1 MESGWIKLHR
11 QIEEHWL
18 WEDKESF
25 DKRSAWID
33 LLLIANHTEKKVL
46 FKGELIIIKRG
57 QILTS
62 IRGLAEKWRWSV
74 NKVYR
79 FIKLLESDSML
90 KKESDKD
97 RTLLTLVNY
106 SVYQDRENTNE
117 HSNEYSSGNSD
128 GNSDGN
134 SNEHSSRNSDGNSNE
149 HSSRNSDGN
158 KNDTQAE
165 TVTETKQERKELK
178 NKKKEKNEKKNQE
191 VSNDTSCTEPEVPS
205 AAVQDMKEE
214 PVKETFVIALPLNDK
229 TEYQVSLT
237 KVSEYKELYPA
248 VDISQEL
255 RNMRGWLLSRPDKR
269 KTRRGITRFIND
281 WLARSQDKG
290 KPRDYRKEPHDDKN
304 IIHHDDDPYA
314 EWR

>member
-1 MESGWIKLHR
+1 MEYMENGWIKLHR

-46 FKGELIIIKRG
+46 FRGELIIIKRG

-117 HSNEYSSGNSD
+117 NSNEYSSENSD
-128 GNSDGN
+128 GNKNENSSRNTNEN
-134 SNEHSSRNSDGNSNE
+134 SNEYNSG
-149 HSSRNSDGN
+149 NSDGN

-178 NKKKEKNEKKNQE
+178 NKKREKKNQE

-214 PVKETFVIALPLNDK
+214 PAKEIFVIGLPLNDK

-237 KVSEYKELYPA
+237 KFNEYKELYPA

-255 RNMRGWLLSRPDKR
+255 RNMRGWLLSNPDRR
-269 KTRRGITRFIND
+269 KTRRGITRFINS
-281 WLARSQDKG
+281 WLARSQDNG
-290 KPRDYRKEPHDDKN
+290 KPRDYRNEPHHPDKN
-304 IIHHDDDPYA
+304 STHQDDDPYA

>member
-1 MESGWIKLHR
+1 MESGCIKLHR
-11 QIEEHWL
+11 KIEEHWL

-33 LLLIANHTEKKVL
+33 LLLTANHTEKKVL

-62 IRGLAEKWRWSV
+62 IRGLAEQWRWSV

-117 HSNEYSSGNSD
+117 NSNENSNEHNSGNSD
-128 GNSDGN
+128 ENSSGNNSGNSD
-134 SNEHSSRNSDGNSNE
+134 E
-149 HSSRNSDGN
+149 N

-178 NKKKEKNEKKNQE
+178 NKKKEKNEKKNLE

-214 PVKETFVIALPLNDK
+214 PAKEIFVIGLPLNDK

-237 KVSEYKELYPA
+237 KVNEYKELYPA
-248 VDISQEL
+248 VDINQEL
-255 RNMRGWLLSRPDKR
+255 RNMRGWLLSNPNRR
-269 KTRRGITRFIND
+269 RTRRGITRFINS
-281 WLARSQDKG
+281 WLVRSQDKG
-290 KPRDYRKEPHDDKN
+290 KPLDYRNEPYPYKN
-304 IIHHDDDPYA
+304 SNHQDDDPYA

>member
-11 QIEEHWL
+11 KIEEHWL

-33 LLLIANHTEKKVL
+33 LLLTANHTEKKVL

-62 IRGLAEKWRWSV
+62 IRGLAEQWRWSV

-117 HSNEYSSGNSD
+117 NSNEHNSGNSD
-128 GNSDGN
+128 ENSSGNNSGNSD
-134 SNEHSSRNSDGNSNE
+134 E
-149 HSSRNSDGN
+149 N

-165 TVTETKQERKELK
+165 TVTETKHERKELK
-178 NKKKEKNEKKNQE
+178 NKKKEKNEKKNLSQ
-191 VSNDTSCTEPEVPS
+191 
-205 AAVQDMKEE
+205 KYLL
-214 PVKETFVIALPLNDK
+214 LPCR
-229 TEYQVSLT
+229 T
-237 KVSEYKELYPA
+237 
-248 VDISQEL
+248 
-255 RNMRGWLLSRPDKR
+255 
-269 KTRRGITRFIND
+269 
-281 WLARSQDKG
+281 
-290 KPRDYRKEPHDDKN
+290 
-304 IIHHDDDPYA
+304 
-314 EWR
+314 